1 MIEVDLMSGQVHFAK
16 GEDQIPQMKDHFVVQ
31 FVIGLCVKGDDAE
44 THTITEVKIP
54 VEGHDRGSQYRTLET
69 AGAQRAA
76 LAFRGLRSPKTRRI
90 NRFID
95 AILFQEKGA
104 ERTLEGTQAPRKVA
118 L

>member
-54 VEGHDRGSQYRTLET
+54 VEGYDRGSQYRTLET

-76 LAFRGLRSPKTRRI
+76 LAFREIADSFDRLVAEASEAPKP
-90 NRFID
+90 
-95 AILFQEKGA
+95 
-104 ERTLEGTQAPRKVA
+104 EG
-118 L
+118 

>member
-54 VEGHDRGSQYRTLET
+54 VE
-69 AGAQRAA
+69 
-76 LAFRGLRSPKTRRI
+76 
-90 NRFID
+90 
-95 AILFQEKGA
+95 
-104 ERTLEGTQAPRKVA
+104 
-118 L
+118 